1 MDNFSNIIV
10 GIDLGT
16 TNSCIAV
23 MEGSQVKVL
32 ENSEGA
38 RTTPSVVAF
47 KGNDIIVGSSAKR
60 QSTTNPE
67 VISSVKRHMGEKIT
81 IHGGGKDWTPE
92 EVSAQILINLVKSA
106 EEKLGKKINRAVI
119 TVPAYFDDSQR
130 QATKNAGI
138 IAGLNVERIINEPTA
153 AALAYGLD
161 KTNKEQKILVYDLGG
176 GTFDVSILQIHEGG
190 LFEVLSTDGINTLG
204 GDDYD
209 QRIFDLLVDNFKK
222 NNGGV
227 DLSKDKMAKQRLLD
241 ASQKAKHELSGNL
254 QTNVYLPFIS
264 NTEEGPLHLEQSI
277 TRSEFEKITKD
288 LTNKTID
295 KVRSVI
301 KAALLKSGDIDQVL
315 LVGGS
320 TRMPIISEVVQK
332 ELGKTPN
339 KEVNPDEVVA
349 MGAAIQGGVLS
360 GNVKD
365 VLLLDVT
372 PLSLGIETEGGAN
385 TILISRNSTIPTSK
399 EQTFS
404 TAVNNQTS
412 VDIRVLQGERASAQ
426 DNKTLG
432 SFQLTGIDAAPRGV
446 PQIQVTFSIDANGI
460 VSVSAKDLKNNK
472 EKSITIKDSQ
482 GLSKDEIERMI
493 REAEENKAKD
503 EEIRSNLELLNR
515 AQGYLHTFSQQ
526 IEELKSA
533 PDFDAED
540 SKFKS
545 FEEMFNILNKAV
557 EEKDYSKIKEELG
570 KIEELMKISEELMQ
584 KNKNTSANEDNSS
597 NSSDADSEP
606 KSQSDIDI

>member
-1 MDNFSNIIV
+1 MNNFSNIIV

-32 ENSEGA
+32 ENSEGS

-60 QSTTNPE
+60 QSVTNPE
-67 VISSVKRHMGEKIT
+67 VISSVKRHMGKKMT

-92 EVSAQILINLVKSA
+92 EVSAQILINLVKNA

-176 GTFDVSILQIHEGG
+176 GTFDVSVLQISDGG
-190 LFEVLSTDGINTLG
+190 IFEVLSTDGINTLG

-209 QRIFDLLVDNFKK
+209 QRIFDLLVENFRNTYKI
-222 NNGGV
+222 

-241 ASQKAKHELSGNL
+241 ASQKAKHDLSGSL
-254 QTNVYLPFIS
+254 QTNVHIPFIS
-264 NTEEGPLHLEQSI
+264 KNEDGPLHLEEII
-277 TRSEFEKITKD
+277 TRFQFEKITKD
-288 LTNKTID
+288 LTDKTIE

-301 KAALLKSGDIDQVL
+301 KAAHLKSSDIDQVL

-320 TRMPIISEVVQK
+320 TRMPAISKIVEE
-332 ELGKTPN
+332 ELGKSPN

-360 GNVKD
+360 GDVKD

-399 EQTFS
+399 KQVFS

-412 VDIRVLQGERASAQ
+412 VDIRVLQGERPYAQ
-426 DNKTLG
+426 DNKVLG
-432 SFQLTGIDAAPRGV
+432 SFQLTGIDSAPRGV
-446 PQIQVTFSIDANGI
+446 PQIEVNFSIDANGI

-482 GLSKDEIERMI
+482 GLSKDEIERMV

-503 EEIRSNLELLNR
+503 EEARSNLELLNR
-515 AQGYLHTFSQQ
+515 AQGYLYTFGQQ

-533 PDFDAED
+533 SDFDAED
-540 SKFKS
+540 PKFKS
-545 FEEMFNILNKAV
+545 FEEMFNNLNKSV
-557 EEKDYSKIKEELG
+557 EEKDYSKIKEELS

-584 KNKNTSANEDNSS
+584 KNKNSSSNEDNASD
-597 NSSDADSEP
+597 SSDVDSEP